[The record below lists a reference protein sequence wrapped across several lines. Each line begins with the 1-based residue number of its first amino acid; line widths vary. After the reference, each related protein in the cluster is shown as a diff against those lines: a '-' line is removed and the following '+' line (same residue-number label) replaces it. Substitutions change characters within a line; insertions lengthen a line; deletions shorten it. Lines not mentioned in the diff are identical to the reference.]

1 MSNTKLVQRDGLL
14 AAPLAITPEC
24 IEVVLFG
31 GEQEFMGSN
40 IADTTALR
48 FGED

>member
-1 MSNTKLVQRDGLL
+1 MSNKKLVQRYVHR

-24 IEVVLFG
+24 VEVVLFG
-31 GEQEFMGSN
+31 GEQTYMGSN